1 MGNLVS
7 QQMTPTT
14 IQPLN
19 PTGMFQNT
27 GLNNVFQYL
36 LQNRLGM
43 PMYNTGG
50 GSSPVVEPQQPSNYT
65 GSQFGRDLGFG
76 LANMPLSPLSNLIG
90 EAILSN
96 EIDAIDRSFDNLP
109 ETRGEP
115 TQDSSRDS
123 NTNDSGVTD
132 TGEPT
137 SASTDTEGSF

>member
-1 MGNLVS
+1 
-7 QQMTPTT
+7 
-14 IQPLN
+14 
-19 PTGMFQNT
+19 
-27 GLNNVFQYL
+27 
-36 LQNRLGM
+36 
-43 PMYNTGG
+43 
-50 GSSPVVEPQQPSNYT
+50 
-65 GSQFGRDLGFG
+65 
-76 LANMPLSPLSNLIG
+76 LSNLIG